1 MVQAQVM
8 GHDDRHPYPYQSHDD
23 MELVPGM
30 VKGLE
35 LALEQEL
42 ELERAQVLELEL
54 GMDLGNHD
62 HDRQNR

>member
-35 LALEQEL
+35 LEQALEL
-42 ELERAQVLELEL
+42 EQERAQVLEL

>member
-8 GHDDRHPYPYQSHDD
+8 GHDDRHPNPYQSHDD

-35 LALEQEL
+35 LEQALEGMGSSGGVKH
-42 ELERAQVLELEL
+42 QVDSTWIIEDKMSNCS
-54 GMDLGNHD
+54 G
-62 HDRQNR
+62 